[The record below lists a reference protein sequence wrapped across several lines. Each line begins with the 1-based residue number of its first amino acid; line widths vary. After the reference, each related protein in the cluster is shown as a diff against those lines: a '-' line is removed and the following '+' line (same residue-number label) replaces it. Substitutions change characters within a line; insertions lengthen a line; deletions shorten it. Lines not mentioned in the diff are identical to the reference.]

1 MKILLVDD
9 DELLRTV
16 LTEFLTQAGYEVV
29 GTADPHEVRA
39 LPEAIVPPSL
49 VISDIDLDS
58 EINGFDVSTV
68 AHRLWPAVGVIL
80 ISGLPVNHTGQ
91 ALDQRDRY
99 IQKPFSSAHLLRVI
113 ESSTNEA
120 RRVQRI
126 SGHLQTPT
134 ESLEQII
141 DVFRQTIVTLARRE
155 GPDLTF
161 RQLGVLLICYLEND
175 AQTVRGLA
183 GKLNVSAP
191 AIIRALDRLVVFNLV
206 RRGKD
211 SPDKRGVC
219 VQRTIAGAAFIHD
232 FNKVAVEAGKVAN
245 GISRA
250 GAYAVES
257 V

>member
-9 DELLRTV
+9 DELLRNL
-16 LTEFLTQAGYEVV
+16 LTELLTQAGYEVV
-29 GTADPHEVRA
+29 GTADPHAVLA

-68 AHRLWPAVGVIL
+68 AHRLWPAVRVIL

-99 IQKPFSSAHLLRVI
+99 IQKPFSSAHLLRAI
-113 ESSTNEA
+113 ESSTKDA
-120 RRVQRI
+120 RREQRKTR
-126 SGHLQTPT
+126 HLQTAT

-141 DVFRQTIVTLARRE
+141 DVFRQTIVALSRRE
-155 GPDLTF
+155 GPDLTA
-161 RQLGVLLICYLEND
+161 RQLGMLLICYLEND

-183 GKLNVSAP
+183 GKLNVSTP
-191 AIIRALDRLVVFNLV
+191 AIIRALDRLVVLNLV

-211 SPDKRGVC
+211 SLYRRGIV
-219 VQRTIAGAAFIHD
+219 VERTITGAAFIHD
-232 FNKVAVEAGKVAN
+232 FNKVAAEAGKVAN

-250 GAYAVES
+250 CAYAVES